1 MIILKLPNIWS
12 DRGSVWVCLE
22 SVTDVR
28 KKLYGAAALIF
39 WRISPWLRFFTS
51 LKYSMASVRF
61 WAPCIFLQYSLLL
74 RLLKNYMNIQYYY
87 FLLLLLLSNECI
99 FYLIKYIHTLTIRLI
114 CKDGIPLND
123 SLYCETGP
131 LLHVSHLEVF
141 QKTKGFLSVNFIFQ
155 SDCSMLQFKK
165 SLCKL

>member
-74 RLLKNYMNIQYYY
+74 RLLKNYINIQYYY
-87 FLLLLLLSNECI
+87 FLLLLLLSYECI
-99 FYLIKYIHTLTIRLI
+99 FSLIKYICIYI
-114 CKDGIPLND
+114 NY
-123 SLYCETGP
+123 SFN
-131 LLHVSHLEVF
+131 LLRWDTF
-141 QKTKGFLSVNFIFQ
+141 KWQFIFWNRA
-155 SDCSMLQFKK
+155 LYYYYYY
-165 SLCKL
+165 